1 MDRGNDGAACMEE
14 RPTKRRC
21 GAWGHAEQDRTARS
35 DLGALQDSGYSAPSI
50 PKRVS
55 ISLPTKSSLCL
66 VYGATQRLRRQ
77 LQLSARVVKENN
89 GLLRK
94 PGLGQGVRVTPGL
107 RLELGGN
114 EATGIELRVQSTQTG
129 NIFFFPGGLGRVDRP
144 VLTPTIG
151 STEGLNQHW

>member
-1 MDRGNDGAACMEE
+1 MEE

-35 DLGALQDSGYSAPSI
+35 DLGALKDSGYSAPST
-50 PKRVS
+50 PRRMS

-66 VYGATQRLRRQ
+66 VYGTTQRLRRQ
-77 LQLSARVVKENN
+77 LQLNARVVKENN

-94 PGLGQGVRVTPGL
+94 QGLGQGVRMTPRSEAGT
-107 RLELGGN
+107 GGN
-114 EATGIELRVQSTQTG
+114 EATGIELRVQSTHTG
-129 NIFFFPGGLGRVDRP
+129 NIFFFLGGLGRVDRP

-151 STEGLNQHW
+151 SAGGLNQHW